1 LKKIYNESAFYLI
14 YSLILVGNYAISEYK
29 SEFGVVRKVVGLSNQ
44 LLKTA
49 QTLL

>member
-1 LKKIYNESAFYLI
+1 MKIYNESAFGLI
-14 YSLILVGNYAISEYK
+14 YSLILAGNCTICRYK
-29 SEFGVVRKVVGLSNQ
+29 YEFGVVRKVVGLSNQ